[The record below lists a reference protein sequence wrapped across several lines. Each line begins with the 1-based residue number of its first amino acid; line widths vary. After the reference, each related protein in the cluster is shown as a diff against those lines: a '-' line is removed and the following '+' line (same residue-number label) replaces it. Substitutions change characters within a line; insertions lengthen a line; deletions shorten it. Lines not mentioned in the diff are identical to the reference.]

1 MIVLKADVPSYR
13 LTGGSVGRISC
24 SSGPWQARG
33 PGTREV
39 LWCSATAVSSTPASL
54 HARSGRIRPFV
65 RSGLDA
71 ASQISAYDKIDTDR
85 LRPAA
90 VHNLGYWFFHRIQ

>member
-1 MIVLKADVPSYR
+1 MQRRGCVLDSRLASRAFGSY
-13 LTGGSVGRISC
+13 
-24 SSGPWQARG
+24 
-33 PGTREV
+33 
-39 LWCSATAVSSTPASL
+39 
-54 HARSGRIRPFV
+54 RPFV